1 MALGIDTTDKILNKV
16 ADGVGT
22 LSDVVGKSNKK
33 LQGAIEHNIDV
44 IKINESNRVESARIA
59 NQQAEKTYQD
69 NIKANEKALEVN
81 EAASDALEKIMN
93 RDDIS
98 SAARKKYEEKKK
110 KLDQE
115 EIDLNNKVFENQKSR
130 DESIQTFLESPP
142 VASADKM
149 TLDSIDKQIEIQEK
163 EMKEGKTTR
172 KQERDLR
179 KLQKKKFQQELKMAS
194 PAERAEMVKD
204 QAAKDD
210 KMLTTLQKIGL
221 KLKGG
226 KDEKDGG
233 GDSMFSGP
241 LKFLKGLLIKGAML
255 AFIMFLPKIL
265 DSKFMRDAIDF
276 MQAVVI
282 PQLKKFYEDAIVP
295 LFNFFVEDI
304 IPVLM
309 KVGKFLFEKVLPIIT
324 VLLVK
329 QIETFKNFFT
339 DITAAFEKIFSGDIL
354 GGITDLILGI
364 GKAILG
370 TIDNIATAIF
380 NTVLSI
386 FGLEGTDSIFGSIAG
401 FFTGIYDTVVE
412 FVSNAYNSLVELVT
426 NSMIFKFFQETIG
439 DIIDSIKAIFSGE
452 DIIANLGKLAGAF
465 LDIVMYPYNLAINF
479 FKDIFGFGD
488 PDEPFRLS
496 EFIGGIFTKIGD
508 FFRNLLDIDIRAL
521 ASKFLPKTAVDF
533 LLGKDEEEAK
543 QLEIAENSGL
553 FTKRGA
559 LRDSKIDRD
568 LVKYAS
574 EGQLQAILA
583 DDDLAGEDKQ
593 MIEKEL
599 QKRKLQKDLQ
609 KGNLGVAEQID
620 EFGGTDRAIRE
631 AAAREAASTN
641 IVAPDQRV
649 VSNSSTTVV
658 QQETITPTYNGYNLV
673 TTEPDY

>member
-1 MALGIDTTDKILNKV
+1 MAKEDKLELAIKHNTKVVEAAEKERIQALKNQILSAEMADAENLNAIDKLM
-16 ADGVGT
+16 
-22 LSDVVGKSNKK
+22 KSNEKFLTKTGKIDKRIGEESLKVMEENMKEIKDLEKLQKENDKVIADANLQFQETSVKNANRLEIEGIERLISLNEERFK
-33 LQGAIEHNIDV
+33 LQG
-44 IKINESNRVESARIA
+44 
-59 NQQAEKTYQD
+59 
-69 NIKANEKALEVN
+69 
-81 EAASDALEKIMN
+81 
-93 RDDIS
+93 
-98 SAARKKYEEKKK
+98 
-110 KLDQE
+110 
-115 EIDLNNKVFENQKSR
+115 KSR
-130 DESIQTFLESPP
+130 KD
-142 VASADKM
+142 
-149 TLDSIDKQIEIQEK
+149 EIQ
-163 EMKEGKTTR
+163 MF
-172 KQERDLR
+172 
-179 KLQKKKFQQELKMAS
+179 KLEKKKFQLELKQAS
-194 PAERAEMVKD
+194 PSERAEMLKD
-204 QAAKDD
+204 QAAKDSQ
-210 KMLTTLQKIGL
+210 MLTTLQAIGQRIRGNEV
-221 KLKGG
+221 K
-226 KDEKDGG
+226 KDK
-233 GDSMFSGP
+233 GDSMFTGP
-241 LKFLKGLLIKGAML
+241 LKFLKGILIKGALL
-255 AFIMFLPKIL
+255 AFLMFLPKIL

-276 MQAVVI
+276 IQDKVI
-282 PQLKKFYEDAIVP
+282 PGIKSFYENAIKP
-295 LFNFFVEDI
+295 LGRFFIDDLLPI
-304 IPVLM
+304 FM
-309 KVGKFLFEKVLPIIT
+309 KIGAFLFDEVLPIIE
-324 VLLVK
+324 VYIVA
-329 QIETFKNFFT
+329 QIEALKNLFK
-339 DITAAFEKIFSGDIL
+339 DLGAAFDKIMSGDIL
-354 GGITDLILGI
+354 GGITDMILGI
-364 GKAILG
+364 GKFVIDA
-370 TIDNIATAIF
+370 IDNLVTGVFNIIAK
-380 NTVLSI
+380 I
-386 FGLEGTDSIFGSIAG
+386 FGFEGTDSVFGSIAG

-452 DIIANLGKLAGAF
+452 DIIKNLGKLAGAF

-583 DDDLAGEDKQ
+583 DDDLADEDKKF
-593 MIEKEL
+593 IENEMK
-599 QKRKLQKDLQ
+599 KRKLQKDLR
-609 KGNLGVAEQID
+609 KGGLGVASEID
-620 EFGGTDRAIRE
+620 DFGGTDRAIRE
-631 AAAREAASTN
+631 ASAREAASTN

>member
-1 MALGIDTTDKILNKV
+1 MADKEVSKELKKV
-16 ADGVGT
+16 QRA
-22 LSDVVGKSNKK
+22 
-33 LQGAIEHNIDV
+33 
-44 IKINESNRVESARIA
+44 VEKAGDFS
-59 NQQAEKTYQD
+59 AEKLIKY
-69 NIKANEKALEVN
+69 NVKANEVKAKQDELSNQKLIKKQDDAIQAANARLGKKNITDEKRAKEEKTIAEANAKKQEVLLKKGPSDAKIELDATN
-81 EAASDALEKIMN
+81 DLISLMEAEFKETGKSRKDEKKMRALEKK
-93 RDDIS
+93 R
-98 SAARKKYEEKKK
+98 
-110 KLDQE
+110 
-115 EIDLNNKVFENQKSR
+115 
-130 DESIQTFLESPP
+130 
-142 VASADKM
+142 
-149 TLDSIDKQIEIQEK
+149 
-163 EMKEGKTTR
+163 
-172 KQERDLR
+172 
-179 KLQKKKFQQELKMAS
+179 FQLELKQAS
-194 PAERAEMVKD
+194 PAERAEMIKD
-204 QAAKDD
+204 QAAKDSR
-210 KMLTTLQKIGL
+210 MLTTLQAIGQRIRGN
-221 KLKGG
+221 KV
-226 KDEKDGG
+226 EKDGG

-401 FFTGIYDTVVE
+401 FFGGLKDKVVGFFTETIPTVFMNVVNKISETFTNIKDSISGFFGDLYDKVFG
-412 FVSNAYNSLVELVT
+412 FVGELNV
-426 NSMIFKFFQETIG
+426 FKFFEETIG
-439 DIIDSIKAIFSGE
+439 DIIDSVKAIFSGE
-452 DIIANLGKLAGAF
+452 DIMANLGKLAGAL
-465 LDIVMYPYNLAINF
+465 LDIVMYPINVAINF
-479 FKDIFGFGD
+479 VKDIFGFGN
-488 PDEPFRLS
+488 PDEPFRMS
-496 EFIGGIFTKIGD
+496 EFIAGIFTKIGD
-508 FFRNLLDIDIRAL
+508 FFRNLFDIDIRGL
-521 ASKFLPKTAVDF
+521 ASKFLPKTLVDF
-533 LLGKDEEEAK
+533 VLGKEGEDPESLEAAG
-543 QLEIAENSGL
+543 ESGL
-553 FTKRGA
+553 YEKKKFGK
-559 LRDSKIDRD
+559 SKIDTG
-568 LVKYAS
+568 LVKFAP
-574 EGQLQAILA
+574 ENQLKAILA

>member
-1 MALGIDTTDKILNKV
+1 MLPGVQRRWRGGENLFKDLGAAFDKI
-16 ADGVGT
+16 
-22 LSDVVGKSNKK
+22 
-33 LQGAIEHNIDV
+33 
-44 IKINESNRVESARIA
+44 
-59 NQQAEKTYQD
+59 
-69 NIKANEKALEVN
+69 
-81 EAASDALEKIMN
+81 M
-93 RDDIS
+93 
-98 SAARKKYEEKKK
+98 
-110 KLDQE
+110 
-115 EIDLNNKVFENQKSR
+115 
-130 DESIQTFLESPP
+130 
-142 VASADKM
+142 
-149 TLDSIDKQIEIQEK
+149 
-163 EMKEGKTTR
+163 
-172 KQERDLR
+172 
-179 KLQKKKFQQELKMAS
+179 
-194 PAERAEMVKD
+194 
-204 QAAKDD
+204 
-210 KMLTTLQKIGL
+210 
-221 KLKGG
+221 
-226 KDEKDGG
+226 
-233 GDSMFSGP
+233 
-241 LKFLKGLLIKGAML
+241 
-255 AFIMFLPKIL
+255 
-265 DSKFMRDAIDF
+265 
-276 MQAVVI
+276 
-282 PQLKKFYEDAIVP
+282 
-295 LFNFFVEDI
+295 
-304 IPVLM
+304 
-309 KVGKFLFEKVLPIIT
+309 
-324 VLLVK
+324 
-329 QIETFKNFFT
+329 
-339 DITAAFEKIFSGDIL
+339 SGDIL

-452 DIIANLGKLAGAF
+452 DIIKNLGKLAGAF

-583 DDDLAGEDKQ
+583 DDDLADEDKKF
-593 MIEKEL
+593 IENEMK
-599 QKRKLQKDLQ
+599 KRKLQKDLR
-609 KGNLGVAEQID
+609 KGGLGVASEID
-620 EFGGTDRAIRE
+620 DFGGTDRAIRE
-631 AAAREAASTN
+631 ASAREAASTN